1 MSPISREQ
9 RLPRLQAKVTGF
21 ILARAGRR
29 CAESPGFG
37 KGGGVLLYS
46 FSTPPESE
54 RSQTA
59 RVSRSSYHGHS
70 WTRSLSELFSMF
82 GEPFWS
88 KI

>member
-37 KGGGVLLYS
+37 EGVLLYS
-46 FSTPPESE
+46 FSTPPEFE
-54 RSQTA
+54 RSQTP

-70 WTRSLSELFSMF
+70 CTRSLSELFSMF